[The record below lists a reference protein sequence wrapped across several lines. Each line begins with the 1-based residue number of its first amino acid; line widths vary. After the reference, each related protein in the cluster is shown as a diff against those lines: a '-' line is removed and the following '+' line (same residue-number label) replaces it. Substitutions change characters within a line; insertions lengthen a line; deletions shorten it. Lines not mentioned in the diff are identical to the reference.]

1 MAYIEPRVS
10 KKTGKTSYVIH
21 VYDGRTG
28 SGKRRT
34 FSRTYHPESGIS
46 PRQLEKWLHKAAADF
61 EDECKNPLGNTNADI
76 RLSDFTEIYLEA
88 MADKL
93 SPTVYGGYEKTLR
106 NVILPELGAL
116 KMSVIKPLHVQKFVR
131 TLSSRPKY
139 CRDGTPDPS
148 GNTISPSTVKRKL
161 CVLQSLFSFAV
172 KMGLLETSPADSRRL
187 SLPKPMKP
195 QTEIFTMQ
203 ETTLLLN
210 ALKYEPLQF
219 QVLIYLAVFSGAR
232 EGELVGLRFSDV
244 DFAVGKLTISRSA
257 YKLKG
262 EPVKTKSPKSKRA
275 RSVALNPLCLDL
287 VARLREQ
294 RLNELG
300 YERSCDDFDGWL
312 FLGKDGGL
320 MNPGTPS
327 VQFTKFLQRR
337 GLAHRKF
344 HALRHTSATLL
355 LYNGTDIKTV
365 QERLGHADFT
375 TTGRYLHLID
385 SADLK
390 AVNALENALLEE
402 RTTGARVRKRR
413 KQVQEQEA
421 RT

>member
-10 KKTGKTSYVIH
+10 KKTGRVTSYTIH

-34 FSRTYHPESGIS
+34 FARTYHPDEGLS
-46 PRQLEKWLHKAAADF
+46 PIQLRKFLQRAAADF

-76 RLSDFTEIYLEA
+76 RLSDFAQIYLDA

-93 SPTVYGGYEKTLR
+93 SPTVYSGYEKILR
-106 NVILPELGAL
+106 NIILPELGEL

-131 TLSSRPKY
+131 TLSSRQKRR
-139 CRDGTPDPS
+139 RDGTVDE
-148 GNTISPSTVKRKL
+148 GGGVISASTVKRKL
-161 CVLQSLFSFAV
+161 CVLQSMFSFAV
-172 KMGLLETSPADSRRL
+172 KMGLLEFSPADSRRL

-195 QTEIFTMQ
+195 HTEIFTMQ
-203 ETTLLLN
+203 ETSLILN

-219 QVLIYLAVFSGAR
+219 QVLIYLAIFSGAR
-232 EGELVGLRFSDV
+232 EGELVGLRFSDI
-244 DFAVGKLTISRSA
+244 DFAVGKVTISRSA
-257 YKLKG
+257 YKVTG

-275 RSVALNPLCLDL
+275 RSVALNPVCLEL
-287 VARLREQ
+287 IAALREQ
-294 RLNELG
+294 RRTALRASG
-300 YERSCDDFDGWL
+300 DDFDDWIFHGAS
-312 FLGKDGGL
+312 GGL

-337 GLAHRKF
+337 GLSHRKF

-375 TTGRYLHLID
+375 TTGRYLHLMD
-385 SADLK
+385 SADIK
-390 AVNALENALLEE
+390 AVNSLENVLLDE
-402 RTTGARVRKRR
+402 RPKKPRR
-413 KQVQEQEA
+413 RNPEQNQEA
-421 RT
+421 RL